1 MPPSAFLLAS
11 IEPKSGTQAFSLLLP
26 TDSLPEAQL
35 SDQPTT
41 GSISWGLDAHRTGF
55 AFAGEVASHELF
67 RTESCCRAKCS
78 DVVSIYCD
86 SALQQIHL

>member
-41 GSISWGLDAHRTGF
+41 TGSINWGLDAHCTGLPLQ
-55 AFAGEVASHELF
+55 VKLQVMN
-67 RTESCCRAKCS
+67 CS
-78 DVVSIYCD
+78 GLNHAVVQN
-86 SALQQIHL
+86 AQM